1 MVSIRNQRTAIKYY
15 SNLCLK
21 NWQIKK
27 NEKIYYTKSKN
38 KKENMIRIMF

>member
-15 SNLCLK
+15 SNLYLK

-27 NEKIYYTKSKN
+27 NGKDLL
-38 KKENMIRIMF
+38 